1 MTPAS
6 ALPDRRPFFKTMR
19 KDNWLFSPAAT
30 FVVFS
35 GFVVYTTW
43 ALFQG
48 EHYWHGPYLSPFY
61 SPELFGKSPHALF
74 GTEPPW
80 WPHGLLKY
88 SPAMLILL
96 APLGFRMTCYYYR
109 GAYYKAF
116 WADPPACAVG
126 EPRDEYRGEKK
137 WPLLIM
143 NIHRYFLYLAVLFI
157 FMLSYDALIA
167 YRWDDGFHVNLGALL
182 MTTNVVLIGLYT
194 FGCHS
199 LRHLIGGGKDHLA
212 KGGLGKTCYD
222 CVSALNRRHQ
232 LYAWSSLFSV
242 ALTDV
247 YIRLCSMQV
256 ITDIRLF

>member
-1 MTPAS
+1 MAFAS
-6 ALPDRRPFFKTMR
+6 SLPDRRPFFKTMR
-19 KDNWLFSPAAT
+19 KDNWLLSPAAT
-30 FVVFS
+30 AIVFGAFVI
-35 GFVVYTTW
+35 YTTW
-43 ALFQG
+43 ALWQG
-48 EHYWHGPYLSPFY
+48 NHYWYGPYLSPFY

-74 GTEPPW
+74 GTDPPW
-80 WPHGLLKY
+80 WPYQLIHY

-96 APLGFRMTCYYYR
+96 GPLGFRMTCYYYR
-109 GAYYKAF
+109 GSLYKAY

-143 NIHRYFLYLAVLFI
+143 NIHRYFLYVAIAFI
-157 FMLSYDALIA
+157 AMLSYDAVMA
-167 YRWDDGFHVNLGALL
+167 FKWEDGFHVNLGALL
-182 MTTNVVLIGLYT
+182 MTANVVLIGLYT

-199 LRHLIGGGKDHLA
+199 MRHLIGGRKDHLP
-212 KGGLGKTCYD
+212 KGAVGKSCYD

-232 LYAWSSLFSV
+232 IFAWSSMLSV
-242 ALTDV
+242 AFTDV